1 MKKPNNISTTLTPI
15 AVIVAVMGGYYLVD
29 KLAGSLDMEI
39 RVGVA
44 LALGLVIG
52 FIGCT
57 AFGALVLF
65 GAKGQT
71 DDDPLVSLNLD
82 IWLHG
87 LTVLPIRWMVFK
99 LGSSVLIICGLLSYS
114 DPKWYPAS
122 GFVGVMYLC
131 VCLMLLHVARGVTKQ
146 WQAIMSPALRA
157 EEVIKSFP
165 SKYQS

>member
-1 MKKPNNISTTLTPI
+1 MNFAKTVKALLTPI
-15 AVIVAVMGGYYLVD
+15 SVMVASIGGYYLVN
-29 KLAGSLDMEI
+29 KLAGSLDLES
-39 RVGVA
+39 RVVVGLV
-44 LALGLVIG
+44 LGLVIG
-52 FIGCT
+52 SIGCT
-57 AFGALVLF
+57 AFGAVLLY
-65 GAKGQT
+65 GAKLQT

-82 IWLHG
+82 VWLYG
-87 LTVLPIRWMVFK
+87 LTTLPLRWVAFK

-122 GFVGVMYLC
+122 GFVAVMYLC

-157 EEVIKSFP
+157 EEAINSFP

>member
-1 MKKPNNISTTLTPI
+1 MKYAKTVKSLLTQIS
-15 AVIVAVMGGYYLVD
+15 VIVAAIGGYYLVD
-29 KLAGSLDMEI
+29 KLAGPLDMES
-39 RVGVA
+39 RVVVGLV
-44 LALGLVIG
+44 LGLVIG
-52 FIGCT
+52 SIGCA